1 ATISSIIGDLN
12 CDGDVDYL
20 DAYILE
26 NLILGVG
33 DTAEELSEQYPC
45 LNENLNGLTD
55 ENIESLQEVV
65 DILSEDINTSS
76 SGEFNHYNLWFPDGL
91 RGNTIYFNGLIDT
104 DYTVPMDSTLYI
116 IRGRG
121 DFITN
126 LEYPLSLLEEKETA
140 PIIIPE
146 STTIS
151 CMGDVC
157 GSSPANS
164 KFFVGRLVPK
174 GVKVILRSDY
184 TGNEHTVPADSI
196 LIITSHAGANLKAP
210 GLPNDDILFDEEQ
223 SNVIPLIINEGS
235 IFQSGG
241 GFNGY
246 IVDEDYFSSSGSSST
261 NPNIE
266 NTNDELL
273 SDIQESYFHNGVF
286 NYWESLPMDISAG
299 DSIAE
304 FIVPEGKYMRIKQ
317 IGGSGYSNIRLKRD
331 GVLYSDTSPV
341 ENTDPLPLQGLNN
354 IIFHENDSIY
364 ISLPSEDNVGY
375 ITIMYY
381 LYDVTNT
388 NIEPIYQVLS
398 YPESFTIEPG
408 KKLIV
413 TQSWGLTMLTSN
425 DFDNGNNNL
434 LTIPYGGLYGGI
446 DNMSFNSNIQISANE
461 NSTIIFN
468 GYLIDD

>member
-1 ATISSIIGDLN
+1 MVKQKVEAIYHNFFNQALYIVPEEKTLFISLISASTNDILVNSNKIGAQYFN
-12 CDGDVDYL
+12 THRYL
-20 DAYILE
+20 TFSQ
-26 NLILGVG
+26 G
-33 DTAEELSEQYPC
+33 DTIKLDPGQQYA
-45 LNENLNGLTD
+45 D
-55 ENIESLQEVV
+55 
-65 DILSEDINTSS
+65 
-76 SGEFNHYNLWFPDGL
+76 
-91 RGNTIYFNGLIDT
+91 
-104 DYTVPMDSTLYI
+104 M
-116 IRGRG
+116 
-121 DFITN
+121 
-126 LEYPLSLLEEKETA
+126 EYM
-140 PIIIPE
+140 I
-146 STTIS
+146 
-151 CMGDVC
+151 
-157 GSSPANS
+157 
-164 KFFVGRLVPK
+164 
-174 GVKVILRSDY
+174 
-184 TGNEHTVPADSI
+184 
-196 LIITSHAGANLKAP
+196 
-210 GLPNDDILFDEEQ
+210 
-223 SNVIPLIINEGS
+223 
-235 IFQSGG
+235 
-241 GFNGY
+241 GY